1 MHIAMENLT
10 AMEPSVRSR
19 HGAEQAEQGRP
30 AGRAL
35 HPEFGRAH

>member
-1 MHIAMENLT
+1 MHVAMENLT
-10 AMEPSVRSR
+10 GMEPSVRSR
-19 HGAEQAEQGRP
+19 HGAEQAEQGWP